1 MPVMQTAHIDRALTN
16 MSVAYI
22 QDASN
27 FVADKIFPVMSV
39 TRQSDLYYIYK
50 REDFL
55 RDEARERGAISE
67 SAGGDYGLET
77 DVYYCKK
84 YAFHKDIAPEERLNY
99 DQPLDA
105 DIDANIFVTNKML
118 IRRENVFTE
127 KFFTPGVWNN
137 EVTGVAGGTTPTAG
151 QTIMWNYETSNPIAD
166 ITNASILMASKTG
179 YRPNVLLLSPWA
191 FYALKNHPD
200 ILDRIKY
207 TERGI
212 VTADLLAS
220 LFEVQKVVVGWS
232 VANSAVQGA
241 AENTDF
247 IAGKHALL
255 AYVAPRPMLRSPSAG
270 YIYSWNGLP
279 GNAGYGARVNR
290 IPMPILGMGVE
301 RIEAEMAFDI
311 RQCSADLAVFFNG
324 IVDSSVIAP

>member
-16 MSVAYI
+16 MSVAYM
-22 QDASN
+22 QEASN
-27 FVADKIFPVMSV
+27 FVADKIFPVMPV

-67 SAGGDYGLET
+67 SAGGDYGLDT
-77 DVYYCKK
+77 DVYFCKK
-84 YAFHKDIAPEERLNY
+84 YAFHKDVAPEERLNY
-99 DQPLDA
+99 DKPLDA
-105 DIDANIFVTNKML
+105 DIDANIFVTQKML
-118 IRRENVFTE
+118 IRREIAFTE
-127 KFFTPGVWNN
+127 KFFVPGAWTN
-137 EVTGVAGGTTPTAG
+137 EVTGVASGTTPGPG

-166 ITNASILMASKTG
+166 ITNASLSMASKTG
-179 YRPNVLLLSPWA
+179 FRPNTLLLSPWA

-220 LFEVQKVVVGWS
+220 LFEVPKVVVGWS
-232 VANSAVQGA
+232 VSNSAVQGA
-241 AENTDF
+241 AEATDF

-270 YIYSWNGLP
+270 YIYSWSGLP
-279 GNAGYGARVNR
+279 GTAGYGARIIR
-290 IPMPILGMGVE
+290 LPMPLLGLGVE
-301 RIEAEMAFDI
+301 RIEGEIAFDA
-311 RQCSADLAVFFNG
+311 RQVSKDLAVFFNG
-324 IVDSSVIAP
+324 ITDASIMA